1 MNRRLVFKIS
11 AALSLLALTF
21 LAWPLWSGWQL
32 RQAMRARDVASLQ
45 SRVDW
50 PTLRTNLK
58 PRLAAAIEDSA
69 KDSGGVSGY
78 LKRMIG
84 GAVADKGVDLFVT
97 PQNLSRIL
105 AGREFV
111 TARMKRTAD
120 QVPPSPQTKQGPPQQ
135 TKPLDDP
142 EEPDDPMPP
151 RRLKWA
157 FFDSPTRFRYEAT
170 HPRLPNGRVVAHLAL
185 QGVSWKLV
193 DVTIAEGR

>member
-1 MNRRLVFKIS
+1 MNRRLVTRLS
-11 AALSLLALTF
+11 ATLLLLALAF

-32 RQAMRARDVASLQ
+32 RQAMRARDIASLQ

-50 PTLRTNLK
+50 TTLRTNLK
-58 PRLAAAIEDSA
+58 PRLTAAIEDSA
-69 KDSGGVSGY
+69 KDSGSVGGY

-105 AGREFV
+105 AGREFI
-111 TARMKRTAD
+111 TARMKRGTD
-120 QVPPSPQTKQGPPQQ
+120 QVPPTAQTKKAQPEVQPSG
-135 TKPLDDP
+135 DDP

-157 FFDSPTRFRYEAT
+157 FFESPTRFRYEAT
-170 HPRLPNGRVVAHLAL
+170 HPRLPSGRIVAHLAL
-185 QGVSWKLV
+185 QGFGWKLV
-193 DVTIAEGR
+193 DVTLSENR